1 MYQYGW
7 FINTNLSC
15 SFRFMA
21 LYSCLVK
28 VVKVQS
34 ITSVSITLAL
44 NSRQGGTAIRNAYA
58 EVCRCCNLII
68 AI

>member
-1 MYQYGW
+1 M
-7 FINTNLSC
+7 NTNLPF

-21 LYSCLVK
+21 LYPCLVK

-44 NSRQGGTAIRNAYA
+44 NSRQESTAIRNA
-58 EVCRCCNLII
+58 
-68 AI
+68 

>member
-1 MYQYGW
+1 M
-7 FINTNLSC
+7 NNLPC

-21 LYSCLVK
+21 LYLCLLK

-44 NSRQGGTAIRNAYA
+44 NSRQEVTAIRNA
-58 EVCRCCNLII
+58 
-68 AI
+68 